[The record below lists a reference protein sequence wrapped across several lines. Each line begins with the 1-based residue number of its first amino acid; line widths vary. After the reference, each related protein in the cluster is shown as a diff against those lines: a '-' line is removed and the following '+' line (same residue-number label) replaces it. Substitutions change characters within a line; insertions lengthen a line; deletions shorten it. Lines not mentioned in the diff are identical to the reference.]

1 MLIRILA
8 ILSLTLFFVTTI
20 NAKDD
25 KESIDHLSLATL
37 MIYDA
42 KYEKAQ
48 EELDLVNKKDKA
60 FDAAKFYTVT
70 GVLHSKKGDS
80 KQAISAYKKAIEATK
95 IKVFKAPKTMI
106 KERYLFSIGETD
118 KGKKEI
124 PHFFPEK
131 KRAEKLAGLFMN
143 LTQEYYQLKDY
154 SSTVESLEKAGEKG
168 KSRAGLY
175 TLRAE
180 CYYKLKEHSKAFK
193 ALSDGINKFPDDSKL
208 LKQKFYYFADLKLY
222 QAAIETAMLYIDKVG
237 ASSKEYISLAHMLIG
252 ANQID
257 SAINLLEE
265 SKLMFPKEPKL
276 SVLLGHMYLKKGM
289 NNTTAHLF
297 DTSSYYDKK
306 YIKDAVVMNRR
317 AGNNLR
323 ALYLNLQ
330 NINNVEKLQQKIAI
344 YLVEEEFRKVIGLS
358 KALQRYEMLD
368 DDNLRYSLAYSY
380 YMVGDYKNSEKH
392 LKFISDNELFAKATV
407 IRKNIEKCS
416 NNALECI

>member
-1 MLIRILA
+1 MLLRILS

-25 KESIDHLSLATL
+25 KENIEHLSLATL

-60 FDAAKFYTVT
+60 FDATKFYTVT
-70 GVLHSKKGDS
+70 GVLHSKKGNS
-80 KQAISAYKKAIEATK
+80 KKAIAAYKKAIEATK
-95 IKVFKAPKTMI
+95 IKEFKAPKTVTQ
-106 KERYLFSIGETD
+106 ETYLFSIGTTD
-118 KGKKEI
+118 KDKKEA
-124 PHFFPEK
+124 PQFFPEK
-131 KRAEKLAGLFMN
+131 VRAEKLAGLFMN

-154 SSTVESLEKAGEKG
+154 RSTVESLEKAGEKG

-180 CYYKLKEHSKAFK
+180 CYFKLKEHSKAFK
-193 ALSDGINKFPDDSKL
+193 ALSDGIKRFPDDSKL

-237 ASSKEYISLAHMLIG
+237 ANSKAYITLAHMLIG

-265 SKLMFPKEPKL
+265 SKLMFPKDPRI
-276 SVLLGHMYLKKGM
+276 SVLLGHMYLKKDM
-289 NNTTAHLF
+289 KNTTAHLF

-344 YLVEEEFRKVIGLS
+344 YLVEEEFRKIIGLS

-392 LKFISDNELFAKATV
+392 LKFISDNELFSKATV

-416 NNALECI
+416 SNALECI